1 MFKFL
6 HAADLHLDSPLQG
19 LDRYDGAPV
28 DRIRG
33 ATRRALS
40 NLVDL
45 AIAER
50 VKFVLIAGD
59 VYDGAWRDYN
69 TGLFFNAQMNR
80 LGDAGIPVLTIS
92 GNHDADSEVTKSLT
106 LPAHVTRLSVA
117 VPQTVVLDDLGV
129 AVHGQ
134 GFATRAVVANLAV
147 AYPPAV
153 PGLVNVGLLHT
164 CATVTDGHDRY
175 APCDL
180 TDLRGKRYDYWA
192 LGHIHKRQQ
201 LLTGGGS
208 AGGGPDDPWVVFPG
222 NLQGRHVRETGG
234 KGASLVTVGGGAVT
248 AVEHRDLDVLR
259 WDRLDVDAT
268 AAADGEELLARFDEA
283 LRDRTAA
290 AGGRPVAVRVRFVGP
305 CRAHGSVAADAEQ
318 WAAEVRSTATAAS
331 DGRAWVEQVRVATS
345 ADTVPDATID
355 PDGPLA
361 DVRAVLA
368 EVLADGPALTA
379 LADEL
384 KDFARKL
391 IPELRTGPD
400 AVVSTDPAALRAL
413 LRQVALD
420 ELPALLA
427 PQLGEP

>member
-45 AIAER
+45 AVAEHVR
-50 VKFVLIAGD
+50 FVLIAGD

-80 LGDAGIPVLTIS
+80 LGDAGIPVLLIS
-92 GNHDADSEVTKSLT
+92 GNHDAESDVTRSLT
-106 LPAHVTRLSVA
+106 LPGHVTRLA
-117 VPQTVVLDDLGV
+117 TDRPQTHVFDDLGV

-134 GFATRAVVANLAV
+134 GFATRAVLSNLAA

-153 PGLVNVGLLHT
+153 AGLVNLGLLHT
-164 CATVTDGHDRY
+164 SATVSEGHERY

-180 TDLRGKRYDYWA
+180 TDLRGKGYHYWA
-192 LGHIHKRQQ
+192 LGHIHKRQH
-201 LLTGGGS
+201 LAGSVGGGT
-208 AGGGPDDPWVVFPG
+208 DDPWVVFPG
-222 NLQGRHVRETGG
+222 NLQGRHVREAGG
-234 KGASLVTVGGGAVT
+234 KGASLVAVSGGAIES
-248 AVEHRDLDVLR
+248 VEHRDLDVLR
-259 WDRLDVDAT
+259 WDRLEVDAT
-268 AAADGEELLARFDEA
+268 AAADGEELLGRLDEA
-283 LRDRTAA
+283 VRGRVAI
-290 AGGRPVAVRVRFVGP
+290 AGGRLLAVRVRFVGP
-305 CRAHGSVAADAEQ
+305 CRAHADLVSDAERWQ
-318 WAAEVRSTATAAS
+318 NEVRSAATAAS

-345 ADTVPDATID
+345 ADTVPDAAFD
-355 PDGPLA
+355 PDGPAA
-361 DVRAVLA
+361 DVRAVLEELLA
-368 EVLADGPALTA
+368 GGPVLDA

-384 KDFARKL
+384 RDFARRL
-391 IPELRTGPD
+391 IPELRSGPD
-400 AVVSTDPAALRAL
+400 AVVPSDAEALRAL
-413 LRQVALD
+413 LRQVAAD

-427 PQLGEP
+427 PQLHAVAER